1 MINKTRLDL
10 EKRRNVTYLRKYNER
25 VKDDTTKFAKKR
37 IIFYKL
43 GCETNR
49 QLVPRIRRVVVHV
62 CRLARAKNVN
72 NNIRLFQIVQRQ
84 AISEEVCKHRAESKY
99 SSSDELKR

>member
-43 GCETNR
+43 GRETNR
-49 QLVPRIRRVVVHV
+49 QLVPRIRRVRCTRVP
-62 CRLARAKNVN
+62 A
-72 NNIRLFQIVQRQ
+72 
-84 AISEEVCKHRAESKY
+84 S
-99 SSSDELKR
+99 